1 MICAGNTD
9 IGMRRSSNQDTFIL
23 KTYSEKTCLC
33 VVCDGMGG
41 AKGGNEASRIA
52 SEKFAS
58 VIDDFITPYIGRK
71 DRTLHSNDVRDALLD
86 AVEQANN
93 AVYQYAQDHSSMKG
107 MGTTLVAALIINK
120 NVFAVNVGD
129 SRMYF
134 MKGSK
139 IKQITKDHSYVQH
152 LLDLGQITEKEAAT
166 FPNKNIITRAV
177 GTENSVRADFYR
189 ESPSDGTYVML
200 CTDGLTNFIENEEIR
215 KIVVDDAPKSIDQ
228 IRLSLIVRKL
238 IDTANQNGGAD
249 NITSAIIKL

>member
-86 AVEQANN
+86 AVEQYKIEQNLDDVTRGHFVPCTKYLN
-93 AVYQYAQDHSSMKG
+93 AIGGVRMVDTLSRNEIKKICLNVLEKQDSNDNRK
-107 MGTTLVAALIINK
+107 
-120 NVFAVNVGD
+120 FE
-129 SRMYF
+129 
-134 MKGSK
+134 
-139 IKQITKDHSYVQH
+139 
-152 LLDLGQITEKEAAT
+152 EKE
-166 FPNKNIITRAV
+166 
-177 GTENSVRADFYR
+177 
-189 ESPSDGTYVML
+189 
-200 CTDGLTNFIENEEIR
+200 
-215 KIVVDDAPKSIDQ
+215 
-228 IRLSLIVRKL
+228 
-238 IDTANQNGGAD
+238 
-249 NITSAIIKL
+249 